1 MKWYDY
7 CDPALATLHDA
18 RGPVMGGSQ
27 NLLEP
32 QWNPEL
38 QWPACNYSD
47 EES

>member
-7 CDPALATLHDA
+7 CDPALATLHDT
-18 RGPVMGGSQ
+18 RDPVMGGPP

-32 QWNPEL
+32 FEL